1 MKIIFI
7 GVAITIVILILIVM
21 NFRTKKAIDFYIRHS
36 YGDKKRVKDD
46 INDRMEAISLLYDNE
61 KKNYSPSELIDD
73 VTWDDLDMNSIF
85 LRADHTDSFAGEQCL
100 YSSLHILSDNN
111 QSSVMNNETA
121 AFFNKNEEKRNNV
134 RKLLHSVGKPINGY
148 YSVGIAENL
157 STKHLPYK
165 SIYPVLLISLVTF
178 GVLGLVLR
186 SPLLLMLL
194 IANYLLNLVVHIFL
208 RASFEARLES
218 LFSMGLTINA
228 GFSISKIV
236 PELSKDAAGSL
247 KKLKKASSIMN
258 LLNMKNSMLKSD
270 DPLTSLAS
278 YITGPFMLDMILYTM
293 GLNELSDKTDDYLKV
308 YRFVGDIDCSIAIA
322 SFRES
327 LSTYCTPKFNDDKSI
342 EFTGV
347 FHPMIT
353 DPIANDIK
361 QKKNV
366 ILTGSNASGKSTF
379 IKSVAINLILAQT
392 IFTCTAESACVPRC
406 GVITSMAVRDDLA
419 SGESY
424 YIREIKYLKRMT
436 ECVKQGRLL
445 FLAIDEILKGTNT
458 KERIA
463 ASKAVLR
470 YFNEKNCML
479 IVATHDVDLAEA
491 FDGLYENFYFCEKL
505 DEEDIIFD
513 YTIHKGICRSSN
525 AIKLLS
531 VIGFPDEIVNSAL
544 SEL

>member
-1 MKIIFI
+1 MKIKSIVKKAT
-7 GVAITIVILILIVM
+7 VAIAACSCLFATSIS
-21 NFRTKKAIDFYIRHS
+21 ASAEDFYYI
-36 YGDKKRVKDD
+36 KRVSPKG
-46 INDRMEAISLLYDNE
+46 NYFYDVE
-61 KKNYSPSELIDD
+61 
-73 VTWDDLDMNSIF
+73 
-85 LRADHTDSFAGEQCL
+85 R
-100 YSSLHILSDNN
+100 
-111 QSSVMNNETA
+111 
-121 AFFNKNEEKRNNV
+121 
-134 RKLLHSVGKPINGY
+134 
-148 YSVGIAENL
+148 
-157 STKHLPYK
+157 ST
-165 SIYPVLLISLVTF
+165 
-178 GVLGLVLR
+178 
-186 SPLLLMLL
+186 
-194 IANYLLNLVVHIFL
+194 
-208 RASFEARLES
+208 
-218 LFSMGLTINA
+218 
-228 GFSISKIV
+228 
-236 PELSKDAAGSL
+236 
-247 KKLKKASSIMN
+247 
-258 LLNMKNSMLKSD
+258 
-270 DPLTSLAS
+270 
-278 YITGPFMLDMILYTM
+278 
-293 GLNELSDKTDDYLKV
+293 
-308 YRFVGDIDCSIAIA
+308 
-322 SFRES
+322 
-327 LSTYCTPKFNDDKSI
+327 
-342 EFTGV
+342 
-347 FHPMIT
+347 
-353 DPIANDIK
+353 PIANDIK

>member
-1 MKIIFI
+1 MEIIFVV
-7 GVAITIVILILIVM
+7 GTAALLLLIFAVLRVR
-21 NFRTKKAIDFYIRHS
+21 NKKAIEFCIRHS
-36 YGDKKRVKDD
+36 YGDKNRVKDD
-46 INDRMEAISLLYDNE
+46 VSDRMEAVSLLYENE
-61 KKNYSPSELIDD
+61 KKNYSSSELVDD
-73 VTWDDLDMNSIF
+73 VTWDDLNMDSIF

-100 YSSLHILSDNN
+100 YSSLHILSDKP
-111 QSSVMNNETA
+111 QSSVMNSESA
-121 AFFNKNEEKRNNV
+121 EFFDKNEEKRNKV

-148 YSVGIAENL
+148 YSVNIAADL
-157 STKHLPYK
+157 SNQYLPCRH
-165 SIYPVLLISLVTF
+165 IYPLLLISLVIL

-186 SPLLLMLL
+186 SPALLMLCFG
-194 IANYLLNLVVHIFL
+194 NYLLNLVIHIFL
-208 RASFEARLES
+208 RQSFEARLES

-228 GFSISKIV
+228 GFSISSIV
-236 PELSKDAAGSL
+236 PGLSGEVTDSL
-247 KKLKKASSIMN
+247 KKLKKAASVMN

-270 DPLTSLAS
+270 DPLSSLAS
-278 YITGPFMLDMILYTM
+278 YIIGPFMLDMILYNM
-293 GLNELSDKTDDYLKV
+293 GLKELSDKTGEYLKV
-308 YRFVGDIDCSIAIA
+308 YRFVGNIDCSIAIA
-322 SFRES
+322 SFRRS
-327 LSTYCTPKFNDDKSI
+327 LSGYCVPEFSDGRSI

-347 FHPMIT
+347 FHPMLT
-353 DPIANDIK
+353 DPVANDLK

-392 IFTCTAESACVPRC
+392 LFTCTAEYASVPRC

-436 ECVKQGRLL
+436 ECVKQGKLL

-470 YFNEKNCML
+470 YFSSTDCILM
-479 IVATHDVDLAEA
+479 VATHDVELAEA
-491 FDGLYENFYFCEKL
+491 FEGLYENYYFCEKL

>member
-1 MKIIFI
+1 MEFI
-7 GVAITIVILILIVM
+7 LIPAVIAIVILIIVVT

-46 INDRMEAISLLYDNE
+46 VNDRMEAVSQFYEKE
-61 KKNYSPSELIDD
+61 KKNYSSSELIDD
-73 VTWDDLDMNSIF
+73 VTWDDLGMNSIF
-85 LRADHTDSFAGEQCL
+85 LRANHTDSFAGEQCL
-100 YSSLHILSDNN
+100 YSSLHIISDKTQN
-111 QSSVMNNETA
+111 SVMNNETA
-121 AFFNKNEEKRNNV
+121 DFFNKNEVKRNNV
-134 RKLLHSVGKPINGY
+134 RKLLHNVGKPINGY
-148 YSVGIAENL
+148 YSINIAEDL
-157 STKHLPYK
+157 STKHLPFK
-165 SIYPVLLISLVTF
+165 SVYPVLLISLVTF
-178 GVLGLVLR
+178 GTLGLIMR
-186 SPLLLMLL
+186 SPVLLMLFFV
-194 IANYLLNLVVHIFL
+194 NYLLNLVVHIFL

-236 PELSKDAAGSL
+236 PELSNNASDSL
-247 KKLKKASSIMN
+247 KKLKKAASIMN

-270 DPLTSLAS
+270 DMLATLAS
-278 YITGPFMLDMILYTM
+278 YIIGPFMTDMILYTM
-293 GLNELSDKTDDYLKV
+293 GLNELSDKINDYLKV
-308 YRFVGDIDCSIAIA
+308 YRFVGNIDCSIAIA

-327 LSTYCTPKFNDDKSI
+327 LSTYCVPEFNDDKRI

-392 IFTCTAESACVPRC
+392 IFTCTAESACVPHC

-436 ECVKQGRLL
+436 ESVKQGRLL
-445 FLAIDEILKGTNT
+445 FLAVDEILKGTNT

-470 YFNEKNCML
+470 YFNEKNCILM
-479 IVATHDVDLAEA
+479 VATHDVDLAEA

-505 DEEDIIFD
+505 DEEDVIFD
-513 YTIHKGICRSSN
+513 YIIHKGICRSSN

-531 VIGFPDEIVNSAL
+531 VIGFPGEIVNSAL